1 MQKPHKEREKGSIK
15 ELLRQLDGV
24 AMVVP
29 LLVVVG
35 LCVLFILLP
44 ENSARVVDGIRG
56 FLGNQL
62 SSFYI
67 LTGVGSLIVSLF
79 IAFSRFGSI
88 RLGGEGE
95 KPAYSNFQWG
105 AMIFTGTM
113 AADILYYSFCEWAL
127 YAQESRIAELGGMQ
141 DWASTYPLFHWGP
154 VPWSFYMVL
163 SACFGFMIHVRKR
176 TKQKF
181 SEGCRALL
189 GDKVDGPIG
198 KLIDLFAIFALLA
211 GTATTFSL
219 ATPLLSAVLG
229 DLFGI
234 EPSVGLTVF
243 LLVLVALVY
252 TADVIIGYH
261 AIMKM
266 SVICS
271 WLFFALLGYF
281 LLGGGQ
287 AQYILETGITAL
299 GNLAQN
305 FIGMVTW
312 ADPLRQSGDG
322 SAGFVQNWTVF
333 YWAYW
338 MAWCVAT
345 PFFVGVISKG
355 RTVKNTIIGGYIAGL
370 ASTFTSFIVFGN
382 YGLGLEMHGR
392 LDISGAIASGADIPT
407 VILSIFRTLPL
418 PAVGLALLFITMV
431 LFYATTFDSLT
442 MVVAAYSYRRLAD
455 VEEPHHA
462 VRIFWAFIFIIFPI
476 GLINA
481 QSSLASLQSVSIVAA
496 FPIGIIFILLVASFL
511 KDARS
516 YLNGLAGPKEGD
528 ASPRQNAEEET
539 AEK

>member
-1 MQKPHKEREKGSIK
+1 MKKAPSSKTSIRK
-15 ELLRQLDGV
+15 LLPQLDPTD
-24 AMVVP
+24 MLIP
-29 LLVVVG
+29 LFVVVA
-35 LCVLFILLP
+35 LCVIFIFSP
-44 ENSARVVDGIRG
+44 EESTRVVDAIRG

-62 SSFYI
+62 SAFYI
-67 LTGVGSLIVSLF
+67 LIGVGFLVVSLY
-79 IAFSRFGSI
+79 IAFSKYGDI
-88 RLGGEGE
+88 RLGGAEE

-127 YAQESRIAELGGMQ
+127 YAQESRILELGSVQ

-198 KLIDLFAIFALLA
+198 HLIDLIAIFALLA

-219 ATPLLSAVLG
+219 ATPLLSSVLG
-229 DLFGI
+229 DIFGL
-234 EPSVGLTVF
+234 PSSAFLTIA

-266 SVICS
+266 SVICA

-281 LLGGGQ
+281 FLGGGQ
-287 AQYILETGITAL
+287 TQYILETGITAV
-299 GNLAQN
+299 GNLVQN

-312 ADPLRQSGDG
+312 ADPLRTSGDG
-322 SAGFVQNWTVF
+322 STGFVQNWTVF

-345 PFFVGVISKG
+345 PFFVGVISAA
-355 RTVKNTIIGGYIAGL
+355 GGYIAGL
-370 ASTFTSFIVFGN
+370 SSTFLSFIVFGN
-382 YGLGLEMHGR
+382 YGLGLEMRGR
-392 LDISGAIASGADIPT
+392 LDLSGAIAAGADIPS
-407 VILSIFRTLPL
+407 VIISIFRTLPL
-418 PAVGLALLFITMV
+418 PAVALGLLFITMV

-442 MVVAAYSYRRLAD
+442 MVVAAYSYRRLAE

-481 QSSLASLQSVSIVAA
+481 QSSLSSLQSVSIVAA
-496 FPIGIIFILLVASFL
+496 FPIGIVIVLLVASFL
-511 KDARS
+511 KDAGQ
-516 YLNGLAGPKEGD
+516 YLRGAKDPPPGGRKD
-528 ASPRQNAEEET
+528 
-539 AEK
+539 

>member
-1 MQKPHKEREKGSIK
+1 MRKPQKGSVR
-15 ELLRQLDGV
+15 ELLRQLDAT

-44 ENSARVVDGIRG
+44 ESSTRVVDGIRG

-67 LTGVGSLIVSLF
+67 LVGVGTLIASLA
-79 IAFSRFGSI
+79 IAFSKYGAI

-127 YAQESRIAELGGMQ
+127 YAQEPRIAQMGSVQ

-154 VPWSFYMVL
+154 VPWGFYMIL

-229 DLFGI
+229 DIFGI
-234 EPSVGLTVF
+234 ESSVGLTVF
-243 LLVLVALVY
+243 LLVLVAAVY

-287 AQYILETGITAL
+287 AQYIIETGITAL
-299 GNLAQN
+299 GNLTQN

-322 SAGFVQNWTVF
+322 SSGFVQNWTVF

-392 LDISGAIASGADIPT
+392 LDISGAIAAGQDIPS
-407 VILSIFRTLPL
+407 VILAIFHTLPL
-418 PAVGLALLFITMV
+418 PVVALALLFITMV

-442 MVVAAYSYRRLAD
+442 MVVAAYSYRKLVD

-496 FPIGIIFILLVASFL
+496 FPIGIILILLVASFL

-516 YLNGLAGPKEGD
+516 YLSELAQPPKQDPGGEGPK
-528 ASPRQNAEEET
+528 A
-539 AEK
+539 

>member
-1 MQKPHKEREKGSIK
+1 MRKPQKGSAK
-15 ELLRQLDGV
+15 ELLRQLDAT

-44 ENSARVVDGIRG
+44 GDSARVVDGMRG

-67 LTGVGSLIVSLF
+67 LTGVGSLVVSLV

-127 YAQESRIAELGGMQ
+127 YAQESRIAGMGGMQ

-189 GDKVDGPIG
+189 GDKVDGPLG

-234 EPSVGLTVF
+234 KPSVGLTVF
-243 LLVLVALVY
+243 LLVLVAVVY

-287 AQYILETGITAL
+287 AQYILETGITAI

-312 ADPLRQSGDG
+312 ADPLRESGDG
-322 SAGFVQNWTVF
+322 SVGFVQNWTVF

-392 LDISGAIASGADIPT
+392 LDISGAIASGEDIPS
-407 VILSIFRTLPL
+407 VIIAIFHTLPL
-418 PAVGLALLFITMV
+418 PMVGLALLFITMV

-516 YLNGLAGPKEGD
+516 YLDGLAGPAGLQEGKAHPAPLPPQRD
-528 ASPRQNAEEET
+528 PD
-539 AEK
+539 

>member
-1 MQKPHKEREKGSIK
+1 MKKAPSSKTSIRK
-15 ELLRQLDGV
+15 LLPQLDPTD
-24 AMVVP
+24 MLIP
-29 LLVVVG
+29 LFVVVA
-35 LCVLFILLP
+35 LCVIFIFSP
-44 ENSARVVDGIRG
+44 EESTRVVDAIRG

-62 SSFYI
+62 SAFYI
-67 LTGVGSLIVSLF
+67 LIGVGFLVVSLY
-79 IAFSRFGSI
+79 IAFSKYGDI
-88 RLGGEGE
+88 RLGGAEE

-127 YAQESRIAELGGMQ
+127 YAQESRILELGSVQ

-198 KLIDLFAIFALLA
+198 HLIDLIAIFALLA

-219 ATPLLSAVLG
+219 ATPLLSSVLG
-229 DLFGI
+229 DIFGL
-234 EPSVGLTVF
+234 PSSAFLTIA

-266 SVICS
+266 SVICA

-281 LLGGGQ
+281 FLGGGQ
-287 AQYILETGITAL
+287 TQYILETGITAV
-299 GNLAQN
+299 GNLVQN

-312 ADPLRQSGDG
+312 ADPLRTSGDG
-322 SAGFVQNWTVF
+322 STGFVQNWTVF

-345 PFFVGVISKG
+345 PFFVGGISKG
-355 RTVKNTIIGGYIAGL
+355 RTIRNTIVGGYIAGL
-370 ASTFTSFIVFGN
+370 SSTFLSFIVFGN
-382 YGLGLEMHGR
+382 YGLGLEMRGR
-392 LDISGAIASGADIPT
+392 LDLSGAIAAGADIPS
-407 VILSIFRTLPL
+407 VIISIFRTLPL
-418 PAVGLALLFITMV
+418 PAVALGLLFITMV

-442 MVVAAYSYRRLAD
+442 MVVAAYSYRRLAE

-481 QSSLASLQSVSIVAA
+481 QSSLSSLQSVSIVAA
-496 FPIGIIFILLVASFL
+496 FPIGIVIVLLVASFL
-511 KDARS
+511 KDAGQ
-516 YLNGLAGPKEGD
+516 YLRGAKDPPPGGRKD
-528 ASPRQNAEEET
+528 
-539 AEK
+539 

>member
-1 MQKPHKEREKGSIK
+1 MKKENTTKESFR
-15 ELLRQLDGV
+15 ELLPQLDPV
-24 AMVVP
+24 DMLVP
-29 LLVVVG
+29 LAVVVG
-35 LCVLFILLP
+35 LCAVFILDAERSTL
-44 ENSARVVDGIRG
+44 AVDAIRG

-67 LTGVGSLIVSLF
+67 LIGVGTLIVSLY
-79 IAFSRFGSI
+79 IAFSKYGDI

-95 KPAYSNFQWG
+95 RPAYSNFQWG

-127 YAQESRIAELGGMQ
+127 YAQEPRILELGSIQ

-154 VPWSFYMVL
+154 VPWAFYMVL

-176 TKQKF
+176 AKQKF
-181 SEGCRALL
+181 SEGCRALF
-189 GDKVDGPIG
+189 GDKVDGPLGHI
-198 KLIDLFAIFALLA
+198 IDLVAIFALLA

-229 DLFGI
+229 DIFGL
-234 EPSVGLTVF
+234 PSSTVLTIGL
-243 LLVLVALVY
+243 LILVAAVY
-252 TADVIIGYH
+252 TVDVIIGYH

-266 SVICS
+266 SVYCA
-271 WLFFALLGYF
+271 WLFFSLMGYF

-287 AQYILETGITAL
+287 AQYIIETGITAI
-299 GNLAQN
+299 GNLCQN

-312 ADPLRQSGDG
+312 ADPLRTSGDG

-355 RTVKNTIIGGYIAGL
+355 RTIRGTILGGYIAGL
-370 ASTFTSFIVFGN
+370 SSTFLSFIVFGN
-382 YGLGLEMHGR
+382 YGLGLEVHGR
-392 LDISGAIASGADIPT
+392 LDVSGAVMAGADIPS
-407 VILSIFRTLPL
+407 VIISIFRTLPL
-418 PAVGLALLFITMV
+418 PVLALILLFVTMV

-442 MVVAAYSYRRLAD
+442 MVVSAYSYRRLVD
-455 VEEPHHA
+455 VKEPHHL
-462 VRIFWAFIFIIFPI
+462 VRVFWAFIFIIFPI

-481 QSSLASLQSVSIVAA
+481 ESSLNSLQSVSIVAA
-496 FPIGIIFILLVASFL
+496 FPIGIVLILLVMSFI
-511 KDARS
+511 KDADK
-516 YLNGLAGPKEGD
+516 YLAGDKEPPPKNPD
-528 ASPRQNAEEET
+528 
-539 AEK
+539 

>member
-1 MQKPHKEREKGSIK
+1 MKKPQTQKTPWK
-15 ELLRQLDGV
+15 ELFRQLDAT
-24 AMVVP
+24 AMIVP

-35 LCVLFILLP
+35 LCILFILLP
-44 ENSARVVDGIRG
+44 ESSTRVVDAIRG

-62 SSFYI
+62 GSFYI
-67 LTGVGSLIVSLF
+67 LVGVGSLIVSLY
-79 IAFSRFGSI
+79 IAFSKYGNI
-88 RLGGEGE
+88 RLGGADE

-127 YAQESRIAELGGMQ
+127 YAQESRIAELGGVQ

-189 GDKVDGPIG
+189 GDKVDGPAG
-198 KLIDLFAIFALLA
+198 KIIDLFAIFALLA

-219 ATPLLSAVLG
+219 ATPLLTAVLG
-229 DLFGI
+229 DIFGI
-234 EPSVGLTVF
+234 QPSVGLTVF
-243 LLVLVALVY
+243 LLVLVAAVY

-266 SVICS
+266 SVICA

-287 AQYILETGITAL
+287 AQYILETGITAI

-312 ADPLRQSGDG
+312 ADPLRSSGDG
-322 SAGFVQNWTVF
+322 STGFVQNWTVF

-355 RTVKNTIIGGYIAGL
+355 RTVRNTIIGGYIAGL

-392 LDISGAIASGADIPT
+392 LSISEAIAAGADIPT
-407 VILSIFRTLPL
+407 VILSIFHTLPL
-418 PAVGLALLFITMV
+418 PVLALALLFITMV

-442 MVVAAYSYRRLAD
+442 MVVAAYSYRKLVD

-496 FPIGIIFILLVASFL
+496 FPIGIILILLVASFL
-511 KDARS
+511 KDARA
-516 YLNGLAGPKEGD
+516 YLTGP
-528 ASPRQNAEEET
+528 AAPAAEEDAE
-539 AEK
+539 AEKDAEAAP

>member
-1 MQKPHKEREKGSIK
+1 MKKNENNTSIRA
-15 ELLRQLDGV
+15 LLRQLDPTD
-24 AMVVP
+24 MLVP
-29 LLVVVG
+29 LFVVTG
-35 LCVLFILLP
+35 LCVLFILAP
-44 ENSARVVDGIRG
+44 GESTRIVDAIRG

-62 SSFYI
+62 SAFYI
-67 LTGVGSLIVSLF
+67 LIGVGFLIVSLY
-79 IAFSRFGSI
+79 IAFSKYGDI
-88 RLGGEGE
+88 RLGGPEE

-127 YAQESRIAELGGMQ
+127 YAQESRILQMGSVQ

-189 GDKVDGPIG
+189 GRRVDGPIG
-198 KLIDLFAIFALLA
+198 HLIDLIAIFALLA

-219 ATPLLSAVLG
+219 ATPLLSSVLG
-229 DLFGI
+229 ELFGL
-234 EPSVGLTVF
+234 PSSVALTVG

-266 SVICS
+266 SVICA

-281 LLGGGQ
+281 FFGGGQ
-287 AQYILETGITAL
+287 ARYILETGITAI

-312 ADPLRQSGDG
+312 ADPLRASGDG
-322 SAGFVQNWTVF
+322 STGFVQSWTVF

-355 RTVKNTIIGGYIAGL
+355 RTIRGTIIGGYIAGL
-370 ASTFTSFIVFGN
+370 SSTFLSFIVFGN
-382 YGLGLEMHGR
+382 YGLGLEMRGR
-392 LDISGAIASGADIPT
+392 LDVSGAVAAGADIPT
-407 VILSIFRTLPL
+407 VIISVFRTLPL
-418 PAVGLALLFITMV
+418 PFVALALLFITMV

-455 VEEPHHA
+455 VEDPHHA

-481 QSSLASLQSVSIVAA
+481 QSSLSSLQSVSIVAA
-496 FPIGIIFILLVASFL
+496 FPIGIVIVLLVASFL
-511 KDARS
+511 RDAGR
-516 YLNGLAGPKEGD
+516 YL
-528 ASPRQNAEEET
+528 EERKHSRPVSGE
-539 AEK
+539 ED

>member
-1 MQKPHKEREKGSIK
+1 MRAAPSPRHSKGGGS
-15 ELLRQLDGV
+15 LFRQLDPTD
-24 AMVVP
+24 MLVP
-29 LLVVVG
+29 LLAVSG
-35 LCVLFILLP
+35 LCVLFLLLP
-44 ENSARVVDGIRG
+44 EESTRVVDGIRG

-62 SSFYI
+62 SAFYI
-67 LTGVGSLIVSLF
+67 LIGVGFLLVSLY
-79 IAFSRFGSI
+79 IAFSRYGDI

-127 YAQESRIAELGGMQ
+127 YAQESRIQDLGSVQ

-189 GDKVDGPIG
+189 GERVDGPLG
-198 KLIDLFAIFALLA
+198 HLIDLIAIFALLA

-234 EPSVGLTVF
+234 PSSVALTVG

-266 SVICS
+266 SVICA

-287 AQYILETGITAL
+287 AQYIVETGIAAV

-312 ADPLRQSGDG
+312 TDPLRTSGDG
-322 SAGFVQNWTVF
+322 TAGFVQSWTVF

-355 RTVKNTIIGGYIAGL
+355 RTIRGTIVGGYIAGL
-370 ASTFTSFIVFGN
+370 ASTFLSFIVFGN
-382 YGLGLEMHGR
+382 YGLGLEMRGR
-392 LDISGAIASGADIPT
+392 LDVSGQIAAGADIPQ
-407 VILSIFRTLPL
+407 VILSIFHTLPL
-418 PAVGLALLFITMV
+418 PALALALLFITMV

-455 VEEPHHA
+455 VEEPHRA
-462 VRIFWAFIFIIFPI
+462 VRVFWAFIFIVFPI

-481 QSSLASLQSVSIVAA
+481 QSSLQSLQSVSIVAA
-496 FPIGIIFILLVASFL
+496 FPIGIVILLLVASFL
-511 KDARS
+511 KDARR
-516 YLNGLAGPKEGD
+516 YLEGGPSGGGE
-528 ASPRQNAEEET
+528 
-539 AEK
+539 

>member
-1 MQKPHKEREKGSIK
+1 MKDKKTSGGLR
-15 ELLRQLDGV
+15 ELLRQLDPID
-24 AMVVP
+24 MLVP
-29 LLVVVG
+29 LVVVVG
-35 LCVLFILLP
+35 LCVLFIRAP
-44 ENSARVVDGIRG
+44 EGSTRVVDAVRG

-67 LTGVGSLIVSLF
+67 LIGVGFLVVSLY
-79 IAFSRFGSI
+79 IAFSRYGEI

-95 KPAYSNFQWG
+95 KPVYSNFQWG

-127 YAQESRIAELGGMQ
+127 YAQEPRILQMGSIQ

-181 SEGCRALL
+181 SEGCRPLL
-189 GDKVDGPIG
+189 GNRVDGAAG
-198 KLIDLFAIFALLA
+198 HLIDLIAIFALLA

-219 ATPLLSAVLG
+219 ATPLLSSVLG
-229 DLFGI
+229 DIFGI
-234 EPSVGLTVF
+234 PSSTLLTIV
-243 LLVLVALVY
+243 LLVLVAVVY

-266 SVICS
+266 SVYCA

-287 AQYILETGITAL
+287 AQYIIETGITAI
-299 GNLAQN
+299 GNLIQN
-305 FIGMVTW
+305 FVGMVTW
-312 ADPLRQSGDG
+312 ADPLRASGDG

-355 RTVKNTIIGGYIAGL
+355 RTIRGTILGGYAAGL
-370 ASTFTSFIVFGN
+370 SSTFLSFIVFGN
-382 YGLGLEMHGR
+382 YGLGLEMRGR
-392 LDISGAIASGADIPT
+392 LDISGAIQAGADIPS
-407 VILSIFRTLPL
+407 VIISVFHTLPL
-418 PAVGLALLFITMV
+418 PVVALGLLFVTMV

-442 MVVAAYSYRRLAD
+442 MVVAAYSYHRLQD
-455 VEEPHHA
+455 VEEPHRA
-462 VRIFWAFIFIIFPI
+462 VRVFWAFIFIIFPI

-481 QSSLASLQSVSIVAA
+481 QSSLNSLQSVSIVAA
-496 FPIGIIFILLVASFL
+496 FPIGIVIVLLVMSFL
-511 KDARS
+511 RDAGR
-516 YLNGLAGPKEGD
+516 YLEEKKKPPSGKEDG
-528 ASPRQNAEEET
+528 
-539 AEK
+539 

>member
-1 MQKPHKEREKGSIK
+1 MKKPQTQKTPWK
-15 ELLRQLDGV
+15 ELFRQLDAT
-24 AMVVP
+24 AMIVP

-35 LCVLFILLP
+35 LCILFILLP
-44 ENSARVVDGIRG
+44 ESSTRVVDGIRG

-62 SSFYI
+62 GSFYI
-67 LTGVGSLIVSLF
+67 LVGVGSLIVSLY
-79 IAFSRFGSI
+79 IAFSKYGNI
-88 RLGGEGE
+88 RLGGADE

-127 YAQESRIAELGGMQ
+127 YAQESRIAELGGVQ

-189 GDKVDGPIG
+189 GDKVDGPAG
-198 KLIDLFAIFALLA
+198 KIIDLFAIFALLA

-219 ATPLLSAVLG
+219 ATPLLTAVLG
-229 DLFGI
+229 DIFGI
-234 EPSVGLTVF
+234 QPSVGLTVF
-243 LLVLVALVY
+243 LLVLVAAVY

-266 SVICS
+266 SVICA

-287 AQYILETGITAL
+287 AQYILETGITAI

-312 ADPLRQSGDG
+312 ADPLRSSGDG
-322 SAGFVQNWTVF
+322 STGFVQNWTVF

-355 RTVKNTIIGGYIAGL
+355 RTVRNTIIGGYIAGL

-392 LDISGAIASGADIPT
+392 LSISEAIAAGADIPT
-407 VILSIFRTLPL
+407 VILSIFHTLPL
-418 PAVGLALLFITMV
+418 PVLALALLFITMV

-442 MVVAAYSYRRLAD
+442 MVVAAYSYRKLVD

-496 FPIGIIFILLVASFL
+496 FPIGIILILLVASFL
-511 KDARS
+511 KDARA
-516 YLNGLAGPKEGD
+516 YLTGP
-528 ASPRQNAEEET
+528 AAPA
-539 AEK
+539 AEKGAEAEKDAEAAP

>member
-1 MQKPHKEREKGSIK
+1 MSKKGPNKENFR
-15 ELLRQLDGV
+15 ELLSQLDPV
-24 AMVVP
+24 DMLVP
-29 LLVVVG
+29 LAGVVG
-35 LCVLFILLP
+35 LCAVFILDP
-44 ENSARVVDGIRG
+44 ARSTLVVDTIRG

-67 LTGVGSLIVSLF
+67 LIGVGTLIVSLY
-79 IAFSRFGSI
+79 IAFSKYGDI

-127 YAQESRIAELGGMQ
+127 YAQEPRILEMGSLQ

-154 VPWSFYMVL
+154 VPWAFYMVL

-189 GDKVDGPIG
+189 GDRVDGLAGHI
-198 KLIDLFAIFALLA
+198 IDLVAIFALLA

-219 ATPLLSAVLG
+219 ATPLLSAVVG
-229 DLFGI
+229 DIFGL
-234 EPSVGLTVF
+234 PSSTVLTIGL
-243 LLVLVALVY
+243 LILVAVVY
-252 TADVIIGYH
+252 TVDVIIGYH

-266 SVICS
+266 SVYCA
-271 WLFFALLGYF
+271 WLLFALVGYF

-287 AQYILETGITAL
+287 TQYIIETGITAI

-312 ADPLRQSGDG
+312 ADPLRSSGDG
-322 SAGFVQNWTVF
+322 SVGFVQNWTVF

-355 RTVKNTIIGGYIAGL
+355 RTIRGTILGGYIAGL
-370 ASTFTSFIVFGN
+370 SSTFLSFIVFGN
-382 YGLGLEMHGR
+382 YGLGLEVHGR
-392 LDISGAIASGADIPT
+392 LDISGSIMAGADIPS
-407 VILSIFRTLPL
+407 VILSIFHTLPL
-418 PAVGLALLFITMV
+418 PLVALSLLFITMI

-442 MVVAAYSYRRLAD
+442 MVVSAYSYRKLVD
-455 VEEPHHA
+455 VEEPHHF
-462 VRIFWAFIFIIFPI
+462 VRVFWAFIFIIFPI

-481 QSSLASLQSVSIVAA
+481 ESSLNSLQSVSIVAA
-496 FPIGIIFILLVASFL
+496 FPIGVVLILLVMSFIR
-511 KDARS
+511 DANK
-516 YLNGLAGPKEGD
+516 YLAGDKGP
-528 ASPRQNAEEET
+528 SPEHPSNPD
-539 AEK
+539 